1 MIIKFVIFNVLF
13 YFIKLIV
20 KNRILP
26 KLIAFVKKK
35 LIEFIASNAI
45 KYIPIA

>member
-1 MIIKFVIFNVLF
+1 MIIKFIIFNVLF

-35 LIEFIASNAI
+35 LIEYIASSALE
-45 KYIPIA
+45 YIPIV

>member
-1 MIIKFVIFNVLF
+1 MILKFIIFNLLF

-20 KNRILP
+20 KNKILP

-35 LIEFIASNAI
+35 LIEFIAGTAM
-45 KYIPIA
+45 KYLPVA